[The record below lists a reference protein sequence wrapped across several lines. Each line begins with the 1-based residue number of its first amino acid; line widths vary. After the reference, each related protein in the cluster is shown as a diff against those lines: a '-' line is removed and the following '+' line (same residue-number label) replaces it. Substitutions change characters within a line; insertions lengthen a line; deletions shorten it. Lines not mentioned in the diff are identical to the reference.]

1 MSLKSF
7 ITKVKGFGPGP
18 QLCEVVGKVY
28 SKCTYLLEADIS
40 ESKYVTWLEPIVG
53 SIPVFSSVLI
63 TSLDDTTNRSWYDW
77 FSLKKSQIIGDSW
90 APQKDRTWA
99 QFFYEKK
106 GAIVGTTLGLVTVG
120 IGFYVLSVHYQR
132 FVFFN
137 EVIRPNL
144 IKLPNPKAPPY
155 PFTTFKEWIPNP
167 ESPPYPFTSLE
178 DWRAR
183 CRYDMEIDPAR
194 RRFLYGPGSLSD
206 LAYDGVWAI
215 LNKPTTF
222 LGGVQNVTIEEINYV
237 LLYMYKYYTGGYCI
251 SPP

>member
-1 MSLKSF
+1 MTLKSLV
-7 ITKVKGFGPGP
+7 TKVKGFGPVP

-53 SIPVFSSVLI
+53 SIPVFSSVFI

-90 APQKDRTWA
+90 APQKDRTWG

-106 GAIVGTTLGLVTVG
+106 GAIVGTTLGLVTIG
-120 IGFYVLSVHYQR
+120 IGFYVLSVNYQR
-132 FVFFN
+132 SVFFN

-144 IKLPNPKAPPY
+144 LKLPNPD
-155 PFTTFKEWIPNP
+155 
-167 ESPPYPFTSLE
+167 SPPYPFTSLE

-183 CRYDMEIDPAR
+183 CRYDLEIDPLN
-194 RRFLYGPGSLSD
+194 RRFFHGNGSVPDPDYDVVWDILYKPSSFLN
-206 LAYDGVWAI
+206 GV
-215 LNKPTTF
+215 
-222 LGGVQNVTIEEINYV
+222 NVTIEEINTV
-237 LLYMYKYYTGGYCI
+237 LLYISKYWPGGYCI